1 MAGGWPGGPVQV
13 NSEPRDSQHAGLK
26 PSPERGTHVHGSSA
40 FLQALGEAPHAAEA
54 SRPPPSAGPTAY
66 AAHHVAPS
74 CPDLR
79 SGSGSRSDGPHL
91 AGAPQ
96 ALQYHNPCH
105 SASTPMLHP
114 AQQHHAPAAPYTLAY
129 TQYEQHHHGDQ
140 LYACQAQGGTGY
152 AWQGYHAHGSDFMAK
167 GGSGDGGGRSVGTS
181 SNGSGMVSAAAGN
194 TPTAGGPGAGAA
206 GHAGPGSAAGG
217 TPFSAGRPPLPTHT
231 SIAAAAGGAA
241 QPSPE
246 QGAGAGAGTR
256 QQPAEGAVAG
266 ADCDTEMY
274 DPLEHA
280 MEECGQAGAAAPAAG
295 AAPAPAAAAAA
306 AAPGA
311 RHEQQQQQQQ
321 QQQLQPPE
329 VDLIVVWDLDE
340 TLIVFNS
347 LISGAFARAAAL
359 AASASSRAAAAAAG
373 GSPAGAAGGQSLAEA
388 AEAASLPRQAAAL
401 GQTLADLVFEFCDEH
416 MGFKALDQLD
426 PLSFTELWALAAASE
441 ADAQAVADAAAEDAA
456 AASGDVA
463 AAAAAAAAAV
473 AAAAVAAAGPVS
485 RATLERIAAAYGG
498 GTAGLPALLGA
509 EKAGVLT
516 RALAEVEALTDG
528 WVAAAR
534 RLLTGL
540 NAAVAAQAA
549 RRAAAVAA
557 GEDEAAAAAAAGPW
571 LGISAPPPTLSYRR
585 VRHVL
590 VSAGHL
596 VATLGKLLMWGLDEH
611 FDIRDVYS
619 ASGRSKLDAFRQ
631 LRAAL
636 GPHNAFAAVGDGAEE
651 ERAAGV
657 MGWGFVRVGLTPSS
671 PSSAS
676 PHHHSHG
683 HGHGHHH
690 AHAATDGNG
699 QGHGAGGGAAAAASG
714 GAADSPAGAAGL
726 AGGAAAPSGQ
736 FGHRSV
742 SPLARSESTAP
753 PQPWQ
758 LPRPLAAIAPQEVLC
773 AAREAYW
780 YF

>member
-1 MAGGWPGGPVQV
+1 MAGGWPTGPVQV
-13 NSEPRDSQHAGLK
+13 NSEHAGAMK
-26 PSPERGTHVHGSSA
+26 SSPERGTHVHGSSA
-40 FLQALGEAPHAAEA
+40 FLQALGDSAMHAEPA
-54 SRPPPSAGPTAY
+54 SRPPEAGGPAAPGAVSAVSHAAY

-74 CPDLR
+74 CPDL
-79 SGSGSRSDGPHL
+79 

-96 ALQYHNPCH
+96 VLQYHNPQH

-114 AQQHHAPAAPYTLAY
+114 GHHHPHQAPPAPYTLAY

-140 LYACQAQGGTGY
+140 LYQYQAQGGMTQY

-167 GGSGDGGGRSVGTS
+167 GGSGDGGGRSMGTS
-181 SNGSGMVSAAAGN
+181 SNGSGIVSAATGN
-194 TPTAGGPGAGAA
+194 TPTVGAGAWAPGAGV
-206 GHAGPGSAAGG
+206 GSAAAG
-217 TPFSAGRPPLPTHT
+217 TPFSAGRPPLPPHS
-231 SIAAAAGGAA
+231 SIAEAAGGSAA
-241 QPSPE
+241 RPSPAPDP
-246 QGAGAGAGTR
+246 GAGGPGPAAR
-256 QQPAEGAVAG
+256 QQPAVGGVSGTGDGAGV
-266 ADCDTEMY
+266 DTEMY
-274 DPLEHA
+274 DPLAHA
-280 MEECGQAGAAAPAAG
+280 MDEDEVTAAPVAAG
-295 AAPAPAAAAAA
+295 GARPAPVAVQSPPATAVAAT
-306 AAPGA
+306 GA
-311 RHEQQQQQQQ
+311 RHEQQQ

-359 AASASSRAAAAAAG
+359 AASRSARTAAAAASAAGRGSPGRGAG
-373 GSPAGAAGGQSLAEA
+373 GHSLAAA
-388 AEAASLPRQAAAL
+388 AEAAVLPRQAEAL
-401 GQTLADLVFEFCDEH
+401 GQRLADLVFEFCDEH
-416 MGFKALDQLD
+416 MGFKSLDQLD

-441 ADAQAVADAAAEDAA
+441 AGAQAVADAAAEDAA

-463 AAAAAAAAAV
+463 AAAASAAAAA

-485 RATLERIAAAYGG
+485 RATLERIAAAYGSG
-498 GTAGLPALLGA
+498 AAGLPALLGA
-509 EKAGVLT
+509 EKAGVLAA
-516 RALAEVEALTDG
+516 ALAEVEALTGG

-540 NAAVAAQAA
+540 NTAVEQQAA
-549 RRAAAVAA
+549 RRAAATAA
-557 GEDEAAAAAAAGPW
+557 GEDEAAAAGPW
-571 LGISAPPPTLSYRR
+571 LGITAPPPALSYRR

-631 LRAAL
+631 LRATL
-636 GPHNAFAAVGDGAEE
+636 GAHNAFAAVGDGAEE

-671 PSSAS
+671 SSSSA
-676 PHHHSHG
+676 PHQQHQQHHAHHHSR
-683 HGHGHHH
+683 
-690 AHAATDGNG
+690 AATDGNG
-699 QGHGAGGGAAAAASG
+699 RGDGAAAIGSM
-714 GAADSPAGAAGL
+714 AGAAGAGAGAAGA
-726 AGGAAAPSGQ
+726 AGGSSSQ
-736 FGHRSV
+736 FGYRSV
-742 SPLARSESTAP
+742 SPLARSESTSP

-758 LPRPLAAIAPQEVLC
+758 LPRPLADIAAQEVLC